1 MSIGIIAAS
10 ANKSRTS
17 SLSKHLCNYCG
28 GGRFW
33 VEEKQGKRISNMRIE
48 DIIKTNAEIVATA
61 CPYCMQMLEDS
72 IKSKDAEESLKDL
85 DIAELVAEAIK

>member
-1 MSIGIIAAS
+1 
-10 ANKSRTS
+10 
-17 SLSKHLCNYCG
+17 
-28 GGRFW
+28 
-33 VEEKQGKRISNMRIE
+33 MRIE

-85 DIAELVAEAIK
+85 DTAELVAEAIK